1 MKLGVNI
8 LNFGRYA
15 TPENLLGWVRSAE
28 QLGLE
33 FAMISDHL
41 AITRDVAEQYPAP
54 FYDPFATLGWL
65 VGQTSSLSLGTT
77 VTVVPYRHPL
87 HTARL
92 VANIQRFSGAPF
104 IFGVGVS
111 WSRQEYDALGVDF
124 TRRGAITDEYLE
136 VIQMAWSEGVISYSG
151 EHASFRDVATGPLP
165 ELRPLTWVGGSSALA
180 LRRAIRFGDAW
191 HPLNL
196 TAAQLEGGLK
206 MLRELADRAEQPV
219 PAVAPRLPLRITEEA
234 LDETRPLGQGTL
246 AQIRDDLQWIAE
258 IGATHVLLDTYRGAP
273 DLARSP
279 KADQADL
286 EALLR

>member
-15 TPENLLGWVRSAE
+15 TPENLLGWVRTAE

-33 FAMISDHL
+33 FAMISDHV
-41 AITRDVAEQYPAP
+41 AITRDVAEWYPAP
-54 FYDPFATLGWL
+54 FYDPFATLAWL
-65 VGQTSSLSLGTT
+65 VGQTSRLSLGTT

-111 WSRQEYDALGVDF
+111 SARQEYDALGIDF

-136 VIQMAWSEGVISYSG
+136 VIQMAWSQEVVSYSG
-151 EHASFRDVATGPLP
+151 EHASFRD
-165 ELRPLTWVGGSSALA
+165 
-180 LRRAIRFGDAW
+180 
-191 HPLNL
+191 
-196 TAAQLEGGLK
+196 
-206 MLRELADRAEQPV
+206 
-219 PAVAPRLPLRITEEA
+219 RIAEEA
-234 LDETRPLGQGTL
+234 LDETRLLGQGTL
-246 AQIRDDLQWIAE
+246 TQIRDDLKWIAE

>member
-15 TPENLLGWVRSAE
+15 TPENLLGWVRTAE

-33 FAMISDHL
+33 FAMISDHV
-41 AITRDVAEQYPAP
+41 AITRDVAEWYPAP
-54 FYDPFATLGWL
+54 FYDPFATLAWL
-65 VGQTSSLSLGTT
+65 VGQTSRLSLGTT

-111 WSRQEYDALGVDF
+111 SARQEYDALGIDF

-136 VIQMAWSEGVISYSG
+136 VIQMAWSQEVVSYSG

-165 ELRPLTWVGGSSALA
+165 EHPPLTWVGGSSTPA

-196 TAAQLEGGLK
+196 TTAQLAGGLN

-219 PAVAPRLPLRITEEA
+219 PAVAPRLRLRIAEEA
-234 LDETRPLGQGTL
+234 LDETRLLGQGTL
-246 AQIRDDLQWIAE
+246 TQIRDDLKWIAE